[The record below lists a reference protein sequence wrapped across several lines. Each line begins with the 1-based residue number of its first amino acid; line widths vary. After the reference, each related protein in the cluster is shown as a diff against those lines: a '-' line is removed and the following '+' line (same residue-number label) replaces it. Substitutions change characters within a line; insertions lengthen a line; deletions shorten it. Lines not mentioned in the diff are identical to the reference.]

1 MTFAPRPR
9 NGTEISQ
16 PYREALQAAARQVAS
31 TVAVSPTKSR
41 VLTEESFAGCP
52 KYPSYEYHRGYML
65 QSFND
70 LRLEDPTDS
79 LRSEVA
85 RLQTIIASMEQ
96 SRSWKLTRPLRSFAK
111 WTRFYQLQR
120 YREQARKK
128 ALIIQQ
134 SPLERA
140 SQVISQKN
148 FKVPNVCGIAHV
160 YYTDLADEI
169 VEAFLRCGTL
179 NSVVITTPTP
189 TDELLID
196 ALEKL
201 SKERPALNIAVLPIK
216 NLGRDIYPFMQAI
229 QHKYVRDCDVFLK
242 IHTKKSLHLDEYK
255 GRNWR
260 QQLLVSLCPNAEQTS
275 QIAAALHNSNDVWL
289 ACPEAFTAGN
299 ESWGK
304 NKKNVKILAERINL
318 KVSRN
323 IVFPAGSMFWARKE
337 VARTLQELKIE
348 DHEYSVKPDQL
359 DGTISH
365 ALERLFG
372 VATISNSRKTWIMTS
387 TGRDT

>member
-1 MTFAPRPR
+1 
-9 NGTEISQ
+9 
-16 PYREALQAAARQVAS
+16 
-31 TVAVSPTKSR
+31 
-41 VLTEESFAGCP
+41 
-52 KYPSYEYHRGYML
+52 ML

-134 SPLERA
+134 TPLERA

-148 FKVPNVCGIAHV
+148 YKIPNVCGIAHV

-169 VEAFLRCGTL
+169 IEAFLRCGTL
-179 NSVVITTPTP
+179 DSVVITTPTP

-260 QQLLVSLCPNAEQTS
+260 QQLLTSLCPNKDQTS
-275 QIAAALHNSNDVWL
+275 QIAAALHNSDDVWI

-304 NKKNVKILAERINL
+304 NKKNVKTLAERINA
-318 KVSRN
+318 KVSN
-323 IVFPAGSMFWARKE
+323 NLVFAAGSMFWARKE
-337 VARTLQELKIE
+337 VALTLQNLRIDE
-348 DHEYSVKPDQL
+348 HEYHKRHDQL
-359 DGTISH
+359 DGAIPH
-365 ALERLFG
+365 AVERLFG
-372 VATISNSRKTWIMTS
+372 VVTIHHEKKSWLF
-387 TGRDT
+387 

>member
-1 MTFAPRPR
+1 M
-9 NGTEISQ
+9 
-16 PYREALQAAARQVAS
+16 L
-31 TVAVSPTKSR
+31 
-41 VLTEESFAGCP
+41 ESF
-52 KYPSYEYHRGYML
+52 S
-65 QSFND
+65 D

-96 SRSWKLTRPLRSFAK
+96 SRSWKLTRPLRTLAK

-120 YREQARKK
+120 YREQAKKK

-140 SQVISQKN
+140 SQVISPKRYS
-148 FKVPNVCGIAHV
+148 VPNVCGIAHV

-189 TDELLID
+189 TDEQLID

-201 SKERPALNIAVLPIK
+201 AKARPNLNIAVLPVK
-216 NLGRDIYPFMQAI
+216 NIGRDIYPFFEAI
-229 QHKYVRDCDVFLK
+229 RHQYVLDCDVFLK

-260 QQLLVSLCPNAEQTS
+260 QQLLTTLCPNPEQTS
-275 QIAAALHNSNDVWL
+275 QIAAALHNNGEAWI
-289 ACPEAFTAGN
+289 ACPEPFAAGN

-304 NKKNVKILAERINL
+304 NKKNVKQLAKDLEIRVSKNL
-318 KVSRN
+318 
-323 IVFPAGSMFWARKE
+323 VFAAGSMFWARNDIGK
-337 VARTLQELKIE
+337 ALHKLHIE
-348 DHEYSVKPDQL
+348 THKFEINKNRL
-359 DGTISH
+359 DGAIPH
-365 ALERLFG
+365 AVERLFG
-372 VATISNSRKTWIMTS
+372 VLAIHHGKKLWLY
-387 TGRDT
+387 

>member
-1 MTFAPRPR
+1 
-9 NGTEISQ
+9 
-16 PYREALQAAARQVAS
+16 
-31 TVAVSPTKSR
+31 
-41 VLTEESFAGCP
+41 
-52 KYPSYEYHRGYML
+52 ML
-65 QSFND
+65 QSFRD
-70 LRLEDPTDS
+70 LRLEDPTES

-111 WTRFYQLQR
+111 WTRLYQLQR

-134 SPLERA
+134 TPLERA
-140 SQVISQKN
+140 SQVISPKN
-148 FKVPNVCGIAHV
+148 YQVPNVCGIAHV

-169 VEAFLRCGTL
+169 IEAFLRCGTL

-201 SKERPALNIAVLPIK
+201 SKERPTLNIAVLPTK
-216 NLGRDIYPFMQAI
+216 NLGRYIYPFMQAI
-229 QHKYVRDCDVFLK
+229 QHKYVRNCDVFLK

-260 QQLLVSLCPNAEQTS
+260 QQLLTSLCPNHEQTS
-275 QIAAALHNSNDVWL
+275 QIAAALHNSDEAWL

-304 NKKNVKILAERINL
+304 NKKNVKKLAKCLEIG
-318 KVSRN
+318 VSKHL
-323 IVFPAGSMFWARKE
+323 VFAAGSMFWARNE
-337 VARTLQELKIE
+337 ILHTLRNLKIE
-348 DHEYSVKPDQL
+348 EHEYAINHNQL
-359 DGTISH
+359 DGAIPH
-365 ALERLFG
+365 AVERLFG
-372 VATISNSRKTWIMTS
+372 VVTIHHEKKSWLF
-387 TGRDT
+387 

>member
-1 MTFAPRPR
+1 
-9 NGTEISQ
+9 
-16 PYREALQAAARQVAS
+16 
-31 TVAVSPTKSR
+31 
-41 VLTEESFAGCP
+41 
-52 KYPSYEYHRGYML
+52 
-65 QSFND
+65 
-70 LRLEDPTDS
+70 
-79 LRSEVA
+79 
-85 RLQTIIASMEQ
+85 MEQ

-179 NSVVITTPTP
+179 NSVIITTPTP

-242 IHTKKSLHLDEYK
+242 IHTKKSLHLDEFK

-260 QQLLVSLCPNAEQTS
+260 QQLLISLCPNKDQTS
-275 QIAAALHNSNDVWL
+275 QIAAALHNSNDVWI

-304 NKKNVKILAERINL
+304 NKKNVKTLAERINIS
-318 KVSRN
+318 VSRN
-323 IVFPAGSMFWARKE
+323 LVFAAGSMFWARKE
-337 VARTLQELKIE
+337 VALILQNLRIDE
-348 DHEYSVKPDQL
+348 HEYHEKHDQL
-359 DGTISH
+359 DGSIPH
-365 ALERLFG
+365 AVERLFG
-372 VATISNSRKTWIMTS
+372 VVAIHHEKKNWIYRSNQHV
-387 TGRDT
+387 

>member
-1 MTFAPRPR
+1 MLH
-9 NGTEISQ
+9 ISNDDKS
-16 PYREALQAAARQVAS
+16 VN
-31 TVAVSPTKSR
+31 PT
-41 VLTEESFAGCP
+41 T
-52 KYPSYEYHRGYML
+52 
-65 QSFND
+65 
-70 LRLEDPTDS
+70 S
-79 LRSEVA
+79 LRADVE

-134 SPLERA
+134 TPLERA

-148 FKVPNVCGIAHV
+148 YKVPNVCGIAHV

-169 VEAFLRCGTL
+169 IEAFLRCGTL
-179 NSVVITTPTP
+179 DSVVITTPTP

-260 QQLLVSLCPNAEQTS
+260 QQLLSSLCPNKDQTS
-275 QIAAALHNSNDVWL
+275 QIAAALHNSDDVWI

-304 NKKNVKILAERINL
+304 NKKNVKTLAERINA
-318 KVSRN
+318 KVSKN
-323 IVFPAGSMFWARKE
+323 LVFAAGSMFWARKE
-337 VARTLQELKIE
+337 VAQALQNLRIDE
-348 DHEYSVKPDQL
+348 HEYHEKHDQL
-359 DGTISH
+359 DGAIPH
-365 ALERLFG
+365 AVERLFG
-372 VATISNSRKTWIMTS
+372 VVTIHHEKKSWLF
-387 TGRDT
+387 

>member
-1 MTFAPRPR
+1 
-9 NGTEISQ
+9 
-16 PYREALQAAARQVAS
+16 
-31 TVAVSPTKSR
+31 
-41 VLTEESFAGCP
+41 
-52 KYPSYEYHRGYML
+52 ML
-65 QSFND
+65 QSFSD

-79 LRSEVA
+79 LRAEVA

-96 SRSWKLTRPLRSFAK
+96 SRSWKLTRPLRSLAK

-128 ALIIQQ
+128 ALIVQQ

-140 SQVISQKN
+140 SQVISPKN
-148 FKVPNVCGIAHV
+148 YQVPNVCGIAHV

-201 SKERPALNIAVLPIK
+201 TRERPKLNIAVLPVK
-216 NLGRDIYPFMQAI
+216 NIGRDIYPFLQAI
-229 QHKYVRDCDVFLK
+229 KHEHVVNCDVFLK

-260 QQLLVSLCPNAEQTS
+260 QQLLTSLCPNQEQTS
-275 QIAAALHNSNDVWL
+275 QIAASLHNSEEAWI

-304 NKKNVKILAERINL
+304 NKKNVRTLAERMSI
-318 KVSRN
+318 KVSKN
-323 IVFPAGSMFWARKE
+323 LVFAAGSMFWARNE
-337 VARTLQELKIE
+337 ITFALRNLKIE
-348 DHEYSVKPDQL
+348 EHEYIVKNDQL
-359 DGTISH
+359 DGAISH
-365 ALERLFG
+365 AVERLFG
-372 VATISNSRKTWIMTS
+372 VITISNSKKTWILKNT
-387 TGRDT
+387 

>member
-1 MTFAPRPR
+1 
-9 NGTEISQ
+9 
-16 PYREALQAAARQVAS
+16 
-31 TVAVSPTKSR
+31 
-41 VLTEESFAGCP
+41 
-52 KYPSYEYHRGYML
+52 ML
-65 QSFND
+65 QSFRD
-70 LRLEDPTDS
+70 LRLEDPTES

-134 SPLERA
+134 TPLERA
-140 SQVISQKN
+140 SQVVSPKN
-148 FKVPNVCGIAHV
+148 YQVPNVCGIAHV

-179 NSVVITTPTP
+179 NSVIITTPTP

-201 SKERPALNIAVLPIK
+201 SKERPTLNIAVLPTK
-216 NLGRDIYPFMQAI
+216 NLGRDIYPFLQAI
-229 QHKYVRDCDVFLK
+229 QHKFVYECDVFLK

-260 QQLLVSLCPNAEQTS
+260 QQLLTSLCPNHEQTS
-275 QIAAALHNSNDVWL
+275 QIAGALHNSDEAWI

-304 NKKNVKILAERINL
+304 NKRNVKKLAKCIEIG
-318 KVSRN
+318 VSKHL
-323 IVFPAGSMFWARKE
+323 VFAAGSMFWARNE
-337 VARTLQELKIE
+337 ILHTLRNLKINE
-348 DHEYSVKPDQL
+348 NNYAIKHDQL
-359 DGTISH
+359 DGAIPH
-365 ALERLFG
+365 AVERLFG
-372 VATISNSRKTWIMTS
+372 VITIHNRKKTWIF
-387 TGRDT
+387 

>member
-1 MTFAPRPR
+1 
-9 NGTEISQ
+9 
-16 PYREALQAAARQVAS
+16 
-31 TVAVSPTKSR
+31 
-41 VLTEESFAGCP
+41 
-52 KYPSYEYHRGYML
+52 ML
-65 QSFND
+65 QSFSD

-85 RLQTIIASMEQ
+85 RLQTVIASMEQ
-96 SRSWKLTRPLRSFAK
+96 SRSWKLTRPLRSLAK
-111 WTRFYQLQR
+111 WTRLYQLQR

-134 SPLERA
+134 TPLERA
-140 SQVISQKN
+140 SQVVSPKN
-148 FKVPNVCGIAHV
+148 YQVPNVCGIAHV

-169 VEAFLRCGTL
+169 IEAFLRCGTL

-201 SKERPALNIAVLPIK
+201 SKERPTLNIAVLPTK

-229 QHKYVRDCDVFLK
+229 QHKYVRNCDVFLK

-260 QQLLVSLCPNAEQTS
+260 QQLLTSLCPNKDQTS
-275 QIAAALHNSNDVWL
+275 QIAAALHNSDDVWI

-304 NKKNVKILAERINL
+304 NKKNVKALAKEINIG
-318 KVSRN
+318 VSKN
-323 IVFPAGSMFWARKE
+323 LVFAAGSMFWARN
-337 VARTLQELKIE
+337 ELAKALHNFHVE
-348 DHEYSVKPDQL
+348 EHKYEKNKTSL
-359 DGTISH
+359 DGAIPH
-365 ALERLFG
+365 AVERLFG
-372 VATISNSRKTWIMTS
+372 AIAIHQGKKIWTFRSHDYVQK
-387 TGRDT
+387 

>member
-1 MTFAPRPR
+1 
-9 NGTEISQ
+9 
-16 PYREALQAAARQVAS
+16 
-31 TVAVSPTKSR
+31 
-41 VLTEESFAGCP
+41 
-52 KYPSYEYHRGYML
+52 ML
-65 QSFND
+65 QSFSD

-96 SRSWKLTRPLRSFAK
+96 SRSWKLTRPLRSLAK

-128 ALIIQQ
+128 ALIVQQ
-134 SPLERA
+134 TPLERA
-140 SQVISQKN
+140 SQVISPKN
-148 FKVPNVCGIAHV
+148 YKVPNVCGIAHV

-179 NSVVITTPTP
+179 DSVVITTPTP
-189 TDELLID
+189 ADDLLID

-201 SKERPALNIAVLPIK
+201 TRERPKLNIAVLPVK
-216 NLGRDIYPFMQAI
+216 NIGRDIYPFLQAI
-229 QHKYVRDCDVFLK
+229 KHQHVLDCDVFLK

-260 QQLLVSLCPNAEQTS
+260 QQLLTTLCPDAEQTS
-275 QIAAALHNSNDVWL
+275 QISAALHNTDEAWI

-304 NKKNVKILAERINL
+304 NKKNVKKLAKELNIGVSKNL
-318 KVSRN
+318 
-323 IVFPAGSMFWARKE
+323 VFAAGSMFWARCEIAKS
-337 VARTLQELKIE
+337 LQEFHIAEQEFEVNKTR
-348 DHEYSVKPDQL
+348 L
-359 DGTISH
+359 DGAIPH
-365 ALERLFG
+365 AVERLFG
-372 VATISNSRKTWIMTS
+372 VLSIHHGKKLWLY
-387 TGRDT
+387 

>member
-1 MTFAPRPR
+1 
-9 NGTEISQ
+9 
-16 PYREALQAAARQVAS
+16 
-31 TVAVSPTKSR
+31 
-41 VLTEESFAGCP
+41 
-52 KYPSYEYHRGYML
+52 ML
-65 QSFND
+65 QSFSD

-96 SRSWKLTRPLRSFAK
+96 SRSWKLTRPLRSLAK

-140 SQVISQKN
+140 SQVISPKN
-148 FKVPNVCGIAHV
+148 YQVPNVCGIAHV

-189 TDELLID
+189 TDDLLID

-201 SKERPALNIAVLPIK
+201 SKSRPSLNIAVLPVK
-216 NLGRDIYPFMQAI
+216 NIGRDIYPFMQAI
-229 QHKYVRDCDVFLK
+229 KHQYVLDCDIFVK

-260 QQLLVSLCPNAEQTS
+260 QQLLTSLCKDKDQTA
-275 QIAAALHNSNDVWL
+275 QIAAALHNSDEAWL

-304 NKKNVKILAERINL
+304 NKRNVKTLAQRIGV
-318 KVSRN
+318 KVSKN
-323 IVFPAGSMFWARKE
+323 LVFSAGSMFWARSEIAKE
-337 VARTLQELKIE
+337 LQVLEIAE
-348 DHEYSVKPDQL
+348 DEYSLKHDQL
-359 DGTISH
+359 DGAIPH
-365 ALERLFG
+365 AVERLFG
-372 VATISNSRKTWIMTS
+372 VLAIHHEKKSWLY
-387 TGRDT
+387 